1 MINMNTEQIVDRFGQ
16 PLNVGDWVVFA
27 SKCGASALLMKG
39 RVYAIKNGLARI
51 ETFRKTYDN
60 ERGSIID
67 VEAEMKLN
75 PQKIS
80 TSTDNC
86 MVVKN

>member
-1 MINMNTEQIVDRFGQ
+1 MNTEHIVDRFGQ

-51 ETFRKTYDN
+51 ETFRKTYSRDP
-60 ERGSIID
+60 IID
-67 VEAEMKLN
+67 VEAEIKLN
-75 PQKIS
+75 PQKV
-80 TSTDNC
+80 STDIYNC

>member
-1 MINMNTEQIVDRFGQ
+1 MSAEQIVDRFGQ

-27 SKCGASALLMKG
+27 SKRGDSALLMKG

-51 ETFRKTYDN
+51 ETFRKTYSRDP
-60 ERGSIID
+60 IID

-75 PQKIS
+75 PQKV
-80 TSTDNC
+80 STDIYNC